1 MSEQARQW
9 RVLGRPRGR
18 PARITRLAIADAAL
32 AVGFDNLTL
41 ATVAERLQ
49 VAHSALYRHVADRE
63 DLVILAMDRVLQLTP
78 WPEPTGRW
86 RTDLTEQAEAVWRL
100 LEAHPGLIKEFL
112 KLTRFPEEL
121 ILRFGASV
129 RQLISYGFT
138 PEDAFLASD
147 TVFDLTVDVFSRGK
161 QLDLPVGDSDVRT
174 STADAWATAV
184 GETVAPLLRTALAEP
199 ASVWFA
205 RKLDLVLDGIAARLA
220 PERPEPA

>member
-1 MSEQARQW
+1 MSRQPRQW

-18 PARITRLAIADAAL
+18 PARITRPAIADAAL

-41 ATVAERLQ
+41 ATVAEQLQ

-63 DLVILAMDRVLQLTP
+63 DLVVLAMNRMLQLTP
-78 WPEPTGRW
+78 WPEPAGRW
-86 RTDLTEQAEAVWRL
+86 RTDLAAQADAVWRL
-100 LEAHPGLIKEFL
+100 LESHPGLIKEFL

-121 ILRFGASV
+121 MRRFGDSIQ
-129 RQLISYGFT
+129 QLIAYGFT
-138 PEDAFLASD
+138 PENAFLAAD

-161 QLDLPVGDSDVRT
+161 QLDVPVGDADVRT

-184 GETVAPLLRTALAEP
+184 GEAVAPLIRTALAEP

-220 PERPEPA
+220 PSQH